1 VSDTGLHGPGG
12 RRTLKRMTQT
22 PLEIELFDDETLA
35 DAGAVQH
42 EDDDPESLVGDEVD
56 DDLGLFAGEVHR

>member
-1 VSDTGLHGPGG
+1 
-12 RRTLKRMTQT
+12 MTQT
-22 PLEIELFDDETLA
+22 PLEIELFDGETLA

-42 EDDDPESLVGDEVD
+42 EDDEPESLVGDEVT